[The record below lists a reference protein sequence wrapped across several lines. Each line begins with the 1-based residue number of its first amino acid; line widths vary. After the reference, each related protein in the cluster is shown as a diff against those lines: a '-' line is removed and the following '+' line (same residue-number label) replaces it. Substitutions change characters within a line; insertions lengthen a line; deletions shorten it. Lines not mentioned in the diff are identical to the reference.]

1 MPHHTM
7 PTTFMIWHST
17 IHGFTTVSMAL
28 RSGITA
34 GPSVPS
40 TSAPGSMAHGGETPG
55 IAIGDG
61 TTTAG
66 DGDGAVL
73 GIPDGDTA
81 GILVTLDGDTVD
93 SPTMLQ
99 AGVMVV

>member
-1 MPHHTM
+1 
-7 PTTFMIWHST
+7 MIWRST
-17 IHGFTTVSMAL
+17 THGFTMVSMDL
-28 RSGITA
+28 HSGIIVGLSA
-34 GPSVPS
+34 RS
-40 TSAPGSMAHGGETPG
+40 TTILGSMVHGGETPG